1 MGIVLGAFM
10 GWIVGTLI
18 VKTFIEIPEG
28 RSSSRYRFVLRKNK
42 NYNKF

>member
-18 VKTFIEIPEG
+18 VRTFIEIPEG
-28 RSSSRYRFVLRKNK
+28 RSGSRYRLVWRKSK